1 VGGGGKSHEFG
12 GKVDAIAPH
21 PSVHGGSAMT
31 LIGEFDPADQL
42 LLMQGLEAAAVL
54 ISTAS
59 LGRKEETASEGIA
72 MATYVLDSAKDQIA
86 YPLLTSIL
94 RELEDR
100 AGGGGAFP
108 DYGKVVTAPDA
119 RDRARGVV
127 RSAVTAVNAVA
138 IADEAA
144 AYRAWLLGIA
154 TAVAKAGKE
163 DQGFLGRGGVM
174 VNDAERAALA
184 ELAEMLGLEAPAV

>member
-1 VGGGGKSHEFG
+1 
-12 GKVDAIAPH
+12 
-21 PSVHGGSAMT
+21 MT

-72 MATYVLDSAKDQIA
+72 MANHVLESASEHIA
-86 YPLLTSIL
+86 YPLLASIIQA
-94 RELEDR
+94 LENR
-100 AGGGGAFP
+100 AADGGAFP
-108 DYGKVVTAPDA
+108 DYGKVVAAPDA
-119 RDRARGVV
+119 HDRAMGIV
-127 RSAVTAVNAVA
+127 RSAVAAVESRASE
-138 IADEAA
+138 DEAT

-163 DQGFLGRGGVM
+163 DQGFLGRGGVL

-184 ELAEMLGLEAPAV
+184 ELAGMLGLEAPAI

>member
-1 VGGGGKSHEFG
+1 
-12 GKVDAIAPH
+12 
-21 PSVHGGSAMT
+21 MT

-100 AGGGGAFP
+100 AAGGGAFP
-108 DYGKVVTAPDA
+108 DYGKVVAAPGA
-119 RDRARGVV
+119 RDRAVGIV
-127 RSAVTAVNAVA
+127 RSAVAAVESGASE
-138 IADEAA
+138 DEAT
-144 AYRAWLLGIA
+144 AYRAWLMGIA

-163 DQGFLGRGGVM
+163 DQGFLGRGGVL

-184 ELAEMLGLEAPAV
+184 ELAGMLGLEAPAV